1 MCGTKS
7 TFLKEKVMEEI
18 SFYHIPILK
27 DEIIQ
32 FFQSTSK
39 SCFLDGTA
47 GEGGHSYAILESFPD
62 AKVVLL
68 DRDPV
73 MLDRALNRTHSFA
86 STRWALLS
94 NFSELDRKDLPEE
107 FQFGLDGILLDF
119 GISMFHLKK
128 SGRGFSFIGEEE
140 LDMRLQPEISK
151 TASSILNTYKEDR
164 LYQIFK
170 EYGEENWSKKIVE
183 AILTR
188 RKRNPLKTT
197 QDLAKLVESV
207 IPRKFWPPK
216 AHPSFRIFQAL
227 RIEVN
232 DELSHIEIGL
242 KRLIPLL
249 KENGIICCISFHSL
263 EDRIVK
269 TVFKQFSI
277 QKELELITKK
287 PILPTE
293 IEILK
298 NPAARSAK
306 LRVGRKINPEVQS

>member
-1 MCGTKS
+1 
-7 TFLKEKVMEEI
+7 MEDVN
-18 SFYHIPILK
+18 FYHIPILK
-27 DEIIQ
+27 DEIIE
-32 FFQSTSK
+32 FFTTTSK
-39 SCFLDGTA
+39 SFFLDGTA
-47 GEGGHSYAILESFPD
+47 GEGGHSHAILENFPNS
-62 AKVVLL
+62 KLVLL
-68 DRDPV
+68 DRDPM
-73 MLDRALNRTHSFA
+73 MLERALRRNQNFSSR
-86 STRWALLS
+86 RWGLLA
-94 NFSELDRKDLPEE
+94 NFSEIDRETLPDE
-107 FQFGLDGILLDF
+107 FQSGLDGILLDF

-128 SGRGFSFIGEEE
+128 SGRGFSFIGVED
-140 LDMRLQPEISK
+140 LDMRLQPEMTK
-151 TASSILNTYKEDR
+151 TAGSILNTYREER
-164 LYQIFK
+164 LHQIFQ

-183 AILTR
+183 AILLR
-188 RKRNPLKTT
+188 RKKNPLKTT

-249 KENGIICCISFHSL
+249 KDNGIICCISFHSL

-277 QKELELITKK
+277 QKELDLISKK
-287 PILPTE
+287 PILPSE

-306 LRVGRKINPEVQS
+306 LRVGRKIKLEGLS